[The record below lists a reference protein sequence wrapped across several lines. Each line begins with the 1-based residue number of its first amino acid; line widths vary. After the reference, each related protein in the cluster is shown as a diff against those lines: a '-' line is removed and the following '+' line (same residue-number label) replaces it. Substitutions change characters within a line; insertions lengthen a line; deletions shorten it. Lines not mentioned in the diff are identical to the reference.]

1 MNITEVLQL
10 IDERLIERDKKP
22 LNTIQKAIFEGSW
35 QGQSYQEIGNEYHRS
50 ETHIREEGAKLWK
63 LLSEVLEK
71 DIKKSTSRSVLERV
85 YIKSLKNSNIYSIN
99 GNNNNLCP
107 TENTRLYNENDLNSN
122 NNSQSESK
130 YHDLT
135 LAPQIIDF
143 YDRENELATVS
154 NWVFKQNTRLIAVL
168 GLWGIGKTTLVKRFI
183 DLNLEQFEV
192 VIWKSLKF
200 PKSLDLWLN
209 DVLNTCQKEPKE
221 STDNKIQQLLEVLSN
236 HKCLIVLDDFQ
247 NLFAV
252 GQMVGNYQPEY
263 SSYQHFLK
271 LIAEI
276 QHQSHFILISQ
287 EKSAEMNYLNQENS
301 PIQCLELTGF
311 EAIDFLKNKGLQDG
325 ERWLELIQLYEG
337 NPFYLTDIAVLIK
350 DVFDGKVNDF
360 LAENSLIITKK
371 MQSHLKQIF
380 GRCSPLA
387 QQIALELSK
396 VDQPL
401 SREELK
407 NNLDLSASD
416 LINGLQSLQQR
427 YLIQREQNRFQLSSI
442 FKAYIKSDCFS
453 KI

>member
-22 LNTIQKAIFEGSW
+22 LNNIQKAIFEGSW

-63 LLSEVLEK
+63 LLSDAFGEE
-71 DIKKSTSRSVLERV
+71 IRKSTSRSVLERV

-99 GNNNNLCP
+99 GNNNNLCT
-107 TENTRLYNENDLNSN
+107 TENTRLSNENDLNSN
-122 NNSQSESK
+122 NNSQFESI

-143 YDRENELATVS
+143 YDRENELATIS

-209 DVLNTCQKEPKE
+209 DLLNTCQKEPKE
-221 STDNKIQQLLEVLSN
+221 STDNKIQQLLEVLTDYQ
-236 HKCLIVLDDFQ
+236 CLIVLDDFQ
-247 NLFAV
+247 NIFAV
-252 GQMVGNYQPEY
+252 GQMAGNYQSEY

-301 PIQCLELTGF
+301 PTQCLELSGF
-311 EAIDFLKNKGLQDG
+311 EAIDFLENKGLQDG

-360 LAENSLIITKK
+360 LAENSLVITKK

-407 NNLDLSASD
+407 NNLDLSVSD

-442 FKAYIKSDCFS
+442 FKEYVKSDRL
-453 KI
+453 

>member
-63 LLSEVLEK
+63 LLSDAFGEE
-71 DIKKSTSRSVLERV
+71 IRKSTSRSVLERV

-99 GNNNNLCP
+99 GNNNNLCT
-107 TENTRLYNENDLNSN
+107 TENTRLSNENDLNSN
-122 NNSQSESK
+122 NNSQSESI

-143 YDRENELATVS
+143 YNRENELATIS

-209 DVLNTCQKEPKE
+209 DLLNTCQKEPKE
-221 STDNKIQQLLEVLSN
+221 STDNKIQQFLEVLSN

-252 GQMVGNYQPEY
+252 GQMAGNYQPEY

-276 QHQSHFILISQ
+276 QHWSHFILISQ
-287 EKSAEMNYLNQENS
+287 EKSAEMNYINQENS
-301 PIQCLELTGF
+301 PTQCLELSGF

-325 ERWLELIQLYEG
+325 ERWFELIQLYEG
-337 NPFYLTDIAVLIK
+337 NPLYLTDIAVLIK

-360 LAENSLIITKK
+360 LAENSLVITKK

-442 FKAYIKSDCFS
+442 FKEYIKSD
-453 KI
+453 

>member
-63 LLSEVLEK
+63 LLSDAFGEE
-71 DIKKSTSRSVLERV
+71 IRKSTSRSVLERV

-99 GNNNNLCP
+99 GNNNNLCT
-107 TENTRLYNENDLNSN
+107 TENTRLSNENDLNSN
-122 NNSQSESK
+122 NNSQSESI

-143 YDRENELATVS
+143 YNRENELATIS

-209 DVLNTCQKEPKE
+209 DLLNTCQKEPKE
-221 STDNKIQQLLEVLSN
+221 STDNKIQQLLEVLTDYQ
-236 HKCLIVLDDFQ
+236 CLIVLDDFQ
-247 NLFAV
+247 NIFAV
-252 GQMVGNYQPEY
+252 GQMAGNYQSEY

-301 PIQCLELTGF
+301 PTQCLELSGF

-325 ERWLELIQLYEG
+325 ERWFELIQLYEG
-337 NPFYLTDIAVLIK
+337 NPLYLTDIAVLIK

-360 LAENSLIITKK
+360 LAENSLVITKK

-407 NNLDLSASD
+407 NNLDLSVSD

-442 FKAYIKSDCFS
+442 FKAYIKSDRL
-453 KI
+453 

>member
-63 LLSEVLEK
+63 LLSDAFGEE
-71 DIKKSTSRSVLERV
+71 IRKSTSRSVLERV

-107 TENTRLYNENDLNSN
+107 TENTRLSNENDLNSN
-122 NNSQSESK
+122 NNSQSESI

-143 YDRENELATVS
+143 YDRENELATIS

-209 DVLNTCQKEPKE
+209 DLLNTCQKEPKE

-252 GQMVGNYQPEY
+252 GQMAGNYQPEY

-276 QHQSHFILISQ
+276 QHWSHFILISQ
-287 EKSAEMNYLNQENS
+287 EKSAEMNYINQENS
-301 PIQCLELTGF
+301 PTQCLELSGF

-337 NPFYLTDIAVLIK
+337 NPFYLIDIAVLIK

-360 LAENSLIITKK
+360 LAENSLVITKK

-407 NNLDLSASD
+407 NNLDLSVSD

-442 FKAYIKSDCFS
+442 FKAYIKSDRL
-453 KI
+453 

>member
-63 LLSEVLEK
+63 LLSDAFGEE
-71 DIKKSTSRSVLERV
+71 IRKSNFRSTIERMK
-85 YIKSLKNSNIYSIN
+85 IKSSQIVEINQNFNFCSQIFNQLNKDDKNREI
-99 GNNNNLCP
+99 
-107 TENTRLYNENDLNSN
+107 
-122 NNSQSESK
+122 NSQYSQT

-209 DVLNTCQKEPKE
+209 DLLNTCQKEPNE

-276 QHQSHFILISQ
+276 QHWSHFILISQ

-360 LAENSLIITKK
+360 LAENSLVITKK

-442 FKAYIKSDCFS
+442 FKAYIKSD
-453 KI
+453 

>member
-122 NNSQSESK
+122 NNSQSESI

-209 DVLNTCQKEPKE
+209 DLLNTCQKEPKE

-252 GQMVGNYQPEY
+252 GQMAGNYQPEY

-301 PIQCLELTGF
+301 PIQCLELSGF
-311 EAIDFLKNKGLQDG
+311 KAIDFLKNKGLQDG

-337 NPFYLTDIAVLIK
+337 NPFYLIDIAVLIK

-360 LAENSLIITKK
+360 LAENSLVITKK

-442 FKAYIKSDCFS
+442 FKAYIKSD
-453 KI
+453 

>member
-1 MNITEVLQL
+1 MNITEVLRL

-107 TENTRLYNENDLNSN
+107 TENTRLSNENDLNSN
-122 NNSQSESK
+122 NNSQFESI

-143 YDRENELATVS
+143 YDRENELATIS

-209 DVLNTCQKEPKE
+209 DLLNTCQKEPKE

-252 GQMVGNYQPEY
+252 GQMAGNYQPEY

-287 EKSAEMNYLNQENS
+287 EKSAEMNYINQENS
-301 PIQCLELTGF
+301 PTQCLELSGF

-337 NPFYLTDIAVLIK
+337 NPFYLIDIAVLIK

-360 LAENSLIITKK
+360 LAENSLVITKK

-427 YLIQREQNRFQLSSI
+427 
-442 FKAYIKSDCFS
+442 
-453 KI
+453 

>member
-1 MNITEVLQL
+1 M
-10 IDERLIERDKKP
+10 
-22 LNTIQKAIFEGSW
+22 
-35 QGQSYQEIGNEYHRS
+35 
-50 ETHIREEGAKLWK
+50 
-63 LLSEVLEK
+63 
-71 DIKKSTSRSVLERV
+71 
-85 YIKSLKNSNIYSIN
+85 
-99 GNNNNLCP
+99 
-107 TENTRLYNENDLNSN
+107 
-122 NNSQSESK
+122 
-130 YHDLT
+130 
-135 LAPQIIDF
+135 
-143 YDRENELATVS
+143 
-154 NWVFKQNTRLIAVL
+154 FKQNTRLIAVL

-209 DVLNTCQKEPKE
+209 DLLNTCQKEPKE

-252 GQMVGNYQPEY
+252 GQMAGNYQPEY

-287 EKSAEMNYLNQENS
+287 EKSAEMDYLNQENS
-301 PIQCLELTGF
+301 PIQCLELSGF

-360 LAENSLIITKK
+360 LAENSLY
-371 MQSHLKQIF
+371 HF
-380 GRCSPLA
+380 
-387 QQIALELSK
+387 SK
-396 VDQPL
+396 VMT
-401 SREELK
+401 
-407 NNLDLSASD
+407 DLVDHFKA
-416 LINGLQSLQQR
+416 QSLS
-427 YLIQREQNRFQLSSI
+427 EKGVALSDVSHD
-442 FKAYIKSDCFS
+442 Y
-453 KI
+453 

>member
-63 LLSEVLEK
+63 LLSDAFGEE
-71 DIKKSTSRSVLERV
+71 IRKSTSRSVLERV

-99 GNNNNLCP
+99 GNNNNLCT
-107 TENTRLYNENDLNSN
+107 TENTRLSNENDLNSN
-122 NNSQSESK
+122 NNSQFESI

-143 YDRENELATVS
+143 YDRENELATIS

-209 DVLNTCQKEPKE
+209 DLLNTCQKEPKE
-221 STDNKIQQLLEVLSN
+221 STDNKIQQLLEVLTDYQ
-236 HKCLIVLDDFQ
+236 CLIVLDDFQ
-247 NLFAV
+247 NIFAV
-252 GQMVGNYQPEY
+252 GQMAGNYQPEY

-301 PIQCLELTGF
+301 PIQCLELSGF
-311 EAIDFLKNKGLQDG
+311 EAIDFLKNKGLQDR

-360 LAENSLIITKK
+360 LAENSLVITKK

-396 VDQPL
+396 VEQPL

-442 FKAYIKSDCFS
+442 FKEYVKSDRL
-453 KI
+453 

>member
-122 NNSQSESK
+122 NNSQYSQT

-209 DVLNTCQKEPKE
+209 DLLNTCQKEPKE

-252 GQMVGNYQPEY
+252 GQMAGNYQPEY

-276 QHQSHFILISQ
+276 QHQSLFILISQ

-301 PIQCLELTGF
+301 PIQCLELSGF
-311 EAIDFLKNKGLQDG
+311 EAIDFLENKGLQDG

-360 LAENSLIITKK
+360 LAENSLVITKK

-442 FKAYIKSDCFS
+442 FKAYIKSD
-453 KI
+453 

>member
-63 LLSEVLEK
+63 LLSDAFGEE
-71 DIKKSTSRSVLERV
+71 IRKSNFRSTIERMK
-85 YIKSLKNSNIYSIN
+85 IKSSQIVEINQNFNFCSQIFNQLNKDDKNREI
-99 GNNNNLCP
+99 
-107 TENTRLYNENDLNSN
+107 
-122 NNSQSESK
+122 NSQYSQT

-143 YDRENELATVS
+143 YDRENELATIS

-168 GLWGIGKTTLVKRFI
+168 GLGGIGKTTLVKRFI

-209 DVLNTCQKEPKE
+209 DLLNTCQKEPKE
-221 STDNKIQQLLEVLSN
+221 STDNKIQQFLEVLSN

-252 GQMVGNYQPEY
+252 GQMAGNYQPEY

-287 EKSAEMNYLNQENS
+287 EKSAEMNYINQENS
-301 PIQCLELTGF
+301 PTQCLELSGF

-360 LAENSLIITKK
+360 LAENSLVITKK

-442 FKAYIKSDCFS
+442 FKAYIKSD
-453 KI
+453 

>member
-122 NNSQSESK
+122 NNSQYSQT

-143 YDRENELATVS
+143 YDRENELATIS

-168 GLWGIGKTTLVKRFI
+168 GLGGIGKTTLVKRFI

-200 PKSLDLWLN
+200 PKSLDLWL
-209 DVLNTCQKEPKE
+209 DDLLNTCQKEPKE

-252 GQMVGNYQPEY
+252 GQMAGNYQPEY

-301 PIQCLELTGF
+301 PIQCLELSGF

-360 LAENSLIITKK
+360 LAENSLVITKK
-371 MQSHLKQIF
+371 RQSHLKQIF

-442 FKAYIKSDCFS
+442 FKAYIKSD
-453 KI
+453 

>member
-1 MNITEVLQL
+1 MFIHSQL
-10 IDERLIERDKKP
+10 IFLI
-22 LNTIQKAIFEGSW
+22 A
-35 QGQSYQEIGNEYHRS
+35 
-50 ETHIREEGAKLWK
+50 
-63 LLSEVLEK
+63 
-71 DIKKSTSRSVLERV
+71 
-85 YIKSLKNSNIYSIN
+85 
-99 GNNNNLCP
+99 
-107 TENTRLYNENDLNSN
+107 
-122 NNSQSESK
+122 
-130 YHDLT
+130 LT
-135 LAPQIIDF
+135 N
-143 YDRENELATVS
+143 YDRENELATIS

-209 DVLNTCQKEPKE
+209 DLLNTCQKEPKE
-221 STDNKIQQLLEVLSN
+221 STDNKIQQLLEVLTDYQ
-236 HKCLIVLDDFQ
+236 CLIVLDDFQ
-247 NLFAV
+247 NIFAV
-252 GQMVGNYQPEY
+252 GQMAGNYQSEY

-301 PIQCLELTGF
+301 PTQCLELSGF

-360 LAENSLIITKK
+360 LAENSLVITKK

-407 NNLDLSASD
+407 NNLDLSVSD

-442 FKAYIKSDCFS
+442 FKEYVKSDRS
-453 KI
+453 

>member
-107 TENTRLYNENDLNSN
+107 TENTRLSNENDLNSN

-209 DVLNTCQKEPKE
+209 DLLNTCQKEPKE

-252 GQMVGNYQPEY
+252 GQMAGNYQPEY

-287 EKSAEMNYLNQENS
+287 EKSAEMNYLNQESS
-301 PIQCLELTGF
+301 PIQCLELSGF
-311 EAIDFLKNKGLQDG
+311 EAINFLENKGLQDE

-360 LAENSLIITKK
+360 LAENSLVITKK

-396 VDQPL
+396 VNQPL

-442 FKAYIKSDCFS
+442 FKAYIKSD
-453 KI
+453 

>member
-107 TENTRLYNENDLNSN
+107 TENTRLSNENDLNSN

-168 GLWGIGKTTLVKRFI
+168 GLGGIGKTTLVKRFI

-209 DVLNTCQKEPKE
+209 DLLNTCQKEPKE

-252 GQMVGNYQPEY
+252 GQMAGNYQPEY

-287 EKSAEMNYLNQENS
+287 EKSAEMNYLNQESS
-301 PIQCLELTGF
+301 PIQCLELSGF
-311 EAIDFLKNKGLQDG
+311 EAIDFLENKGLQDG

-360 LAENSLIITKK
+360 LAENSLVITKK

-442 FKAYIKSDCFS
+442 FKAYIKSD
-453 KI
+453 

>member
-107 TENTRLYNENDLNSN
+107 TENTRLSNENDLNSN

-143 YDRENELATVS
+143 YDRENELATIS

-209 DVLNTCQKEPKE
+209 DLLNTCQKEPKE

-252 GQMVGNYQPEY
+252 GQMAGNYQPEY

-301 PIQCLELTGF
+301 PIQCLELSGF
-311 EAIDFLKNKGLQDG
+311 EAIDFLENKGLQDG

-360 LAENSLIITKK
+360 LAENSLVITKK

-442 FKAYIKSDCFS
+442 FKAYIKSD
-453 KI
+453 

>member
-22 LNTIQKAIFEGSW
+22 LNTIQKAILEGSW

-122 NNSQSESK
+122 NNYQYSQT

-135 LAPQIIDF
+135 LAPQIIEF
-143 YDRENELATVS
+143 YDQENELATIS

-168 GLWGIGKTTLVKRFI
+168 GLGGIGKTTLVKRFI

-209 DVLNTCQKEPKE
+209 DLLNTCQKEPKE

-252 GQMVGNYQPEY
+252 GQMAGNYQPEY

-301 PIQCLELTGF
+301 PIQCLELSGF

-337 NPFYLTDIAVLIK
+337 NPFYLIDIAVLIK

-360 LAENSLIITKK
+360 LAENSLVITKK

-442 FKAYIKSDCFS
+442 FKAYIKSD
-453 KI
+453 

>member
-63 LLSEVLEK
+63 LLSDAFGEE
-71 DIKKSTSRSVLERV
+71 IRKSNFRSTIERMK
-85 YIKSLKNSNIYSIN
+85 IKSSQIVEINQNFNFCSQIFNQLNKDDKNREI
-99 GNNNNLCP
+99 
-107 TENTRLYNENDLNSN
+107 
-122 NNSQSESK
+122 NSQYSQT

-168 GLWGIGKTTLVKRFI
+168 GLWGIGKTTLIKRFI
-183 DLNLEQFEV
+183 DINLEQFEV
-192 VIWKSLKF
+192 VIWKSFKF

-209 DVLNTCQKEPKE
+209 DLLNTCQKEPKE

-252 GQMVGNYQPEY
+252 GQMAGNYQPEY

-301 PIQCLELTGF
+301 PIQCLELSGF
-311 EAIDFLKNKGLQDG
+311 KAIDFLENKGLQDG
-325 ERWLELIQLYEG
+325 ERWFELIQLYEG
-337 NPFYLTDIAVLIK
+337 NPLYLTDIAVLIK

-360 LAENSLIITKK
+360 LAENSLVITKK

-407 NNLDLSASD
+407 NNLDLSVSD

-442 FKAYIKSDCFS
+442 FKEYVKSDRS
-453 KI
+453 

>member
-63 LLSEVLEK
+63 LLSDAFGEE
-71 DIKKSTSRSVLERV
+71 IRKSTSRSVLERV

-99 GNNNNLCP
+99 GNNNNLCT
-107 TENTRLYNENDLNSN
+107 TENTRLSNENDLNSN
-122 NNSQSESK
+122 NNSQSESI

-143 YDRENELATVS
+143 YNRENELATIS

-209 DVLNTCQKEPKE
+209 DLLNTCQKEPKE

-252 GQMVGNYQPEY
+252 GQMAGNYQPEY

-301 PIQCLELTGF
+301 PTQCLELSGF

-360 LAENSLIITKK
+360 LAENSLVITKK

-407 NNLDLSASD
+407 NNLDLSVSD

-442 FKAYIKSDCFS
+442 FKEYVKSDRS
-453 KI
+453 

>member
-22 LNTIQKAIFEGSW
+22 LNNIQKAIFEGSW

-63 LLSEVLEK
+63 LLSDAFGEE
-71 DIKKSTSRSVLERV
+71 IRKSTSRSVLERV

-107 TENTRLYNENDLNSN
+107 TENTRLSNENDLNSN
-122 NNSQSESK
+122 NNSQFESI

-143 YDRENELATVS
+143 YNRENELATIS
-154 NWVFKQNTRLIAVL
+154 NWIFKQNTRLIAVL

-209 DVLNTCQKEPKE
+209 DLLNTCQKEPKE

-252 GQMVGNYQPEY
+252 GQMAGNYQSEY

-287 EKSAEMNYLNQENS
+287 EKSAEMNYINQENS
-301 PIQCLELTGF
+301 PTQCLELSGF
-311 EAIDFLKNKGLQDG
+311 EAIYFLENKGLQDG

-360 LAENSLIITKK
+360 LAENSLVITKK

-407 NNLDLSASD
+407 NNLDLSVSD

-442 FKAYIKSDCFS
+442 FKAYIKSDRL
-453 KI
+453 

>member
-63 LLSEVLEK
+63 LLSDAFGEE
-71 DIKKSTSRSVLERV
+71 IRKSTSRSVLERV

-99 GNNNNLCP
+99 GNNNNLCT
-107 TENTRLYNENDLNSN
+107 TENTRLSNENDLNSN
-122 NNSQSESK
+122 NNSQSESI

-143 YDRENELATVS
+143 YNRENELATIS

-209 DVLNTCQKEPKE
+209 DLLNTCQKEPKE
-221 STDNKIQQLLEVLSN
+221 STDNKIQQLLEVLTDYQ
-236 HKCLIVLDDFQ
+236 CLIVLDDFQ
-247 NLFAV
+247 NIFAV
-252 GQMVGNYQPEY
+252 GQMAGNYQSEY

-301 PIQCLELTGF
+301 PTQCLELSGF

-360 LAENSLIITKK
+360 LAENSLVITKK

-407 NNLDLSASD
+407 NNLDLSVSD

-442 FKAYIKSDCFS
+442 FKAYIKSDRL
-453 KI
+453 

>member
-99 GNNNNLCP
+99 GNNNNLCT
-107 TENTRLYNENDLNSN
+107 TENTRLSNENDLNSN
-122 NNSQSESK
+122 NNSQFESI

-143 YDRENELATVS
+143 YDRENELATIS

-209 DVLNTCQKEPKE
+209 DLLNTCQKEPKE

-252 GQMVGNYQPEY
+252 GQMAGNYQPEY

-276 QHQSHFILISQ
+276 QHWSHFILISQ
-287 EKSAEMNYLNQENS
+287 EKSAEMNYINQENS
-301 PIQCLELTGF
+301 PTQCLELSGF

-325 ERWLELIQLYEG
+325 ERWFELIQLYEG
-337 NPFYLTDIAVLIK
+337 NPLYLTDIAVLIK

-360 LAENSLIITKK
+360 LAENSLVITKK

-407 NNLDLSASD
+407 NNLDLSVSD

-442 FKAYIKSDCFS
+442 FKEYIKSDRL
-453 KI
+453 

>member
-1 MNITEVLQL
+1 M
-10 IDERLIERDKKP
+10 ERDKKP

-122 NNSQSESK
+122 NNSQYSQT

-143 YDRENELATVS
+143 YDRENELATIS

-168 GLWGIGKTTLVKRFI
+168 GLGGIGKTTLVKRFI

-200 PKSLDLWLN
+200 PKSLDLWL
-209 DVLNTCQKEPKE
+209 DDLLNTCQKEPKE

-252 GQMVGNYQPEY
+252 GQMAGNYQPEY

-301 PIQCLELTGF
+301 PVQCLELSGF

-360 LAENSLIITKK
+360 LAENSLVITKK

-442 FKAYIKSDCFS
+442 FKAYIKSD
-453 KI
+453 

>member
-63 LLSEVLEK
+63 LLSDAFGEE
-71 DIKKSTSRSVLERV
+71 IRKSNFRSTIERMK
-85 YIKSLKNSNIYSIN
+85 IKSSQIVEINQNFNFCSQIFNQLNKDDKNREI
-99 GNNNNLCP
+99 
-107 TENTRLYNENDLNSN
+107 
-122 NNSQSESK
+122 NSQYSQT

-168 GLWGIGKTTLVKRFI
+168 GLGGIGKTTLVKRFI

-209 DVLNTCQKEPKE
+209 DLLNTCQKEPKE

-252 GQMVGNYQPEY
+252 GQMAGNYQPEY

-301 PIQCLELTGF
+301 PIQCLELSGF
-311 EAIDFLKNKGLQDG
+311 KAIDFLENKGLQDG

-337 NPFYLTDIAVLIK
+337 NPFYLIDIAVLIK

-360 LAENSLIITKK
+360 LAENSLVITKK

-442 FKAYIKSDCFS
+442 FKAYIKSD
-453 KI
+453 

>member
-63 LLSEVLEK
+63 LLSDAFGEE
-71 DIKKSTSRSVLERV
+71 IKKSNFRSTIERMK
-85 YIKSLKNSNIYSIN
+85 IKSSPNSLNVV
-99 GNNNNLCP
+99 
-107 TENTRLYNENDLNSN
+107 NSN
-122 NNSQSESK
+122 NNSQSESI

-209 DVLNTCQKEPKE
+209 DLLNTCQKEPKE

-252 GQMVGNYQPEY
+252 GQMAGNYQSEY

-287 EKSAEMNYLNQENS
+287 EKSAEMNYINQENS
-301 PIQCLELTGF
+301 PIQCLELSGF

-325 ERWLELIQLYEG
+325 ERWFELIQLYEG
-337 NPFYLTDIAVLIK
+337 NPLYLTDIAVLIK

-360 LAENSLIITKK
+360 LAENSLVITKK

-396 VDQPL
+396 VAQPL

-442 FKAYIKSDCFS
+442 FKAYIKSDRL
-453 KI
+453 

>member
-22 LNTIQKAIFEGSW
+22 LNNIQKAIFEGSW

-50 ETHIREEGAKLWK
+50 ETHIREEGAKLWR

-122 NNSQSESK
+122 NNSQYSQT

-143 YDRENELATVS
+143 YDRENELATIS

-209 DVLNTCQKEPKE
+209 DLLNTCQKEPKE

-252 GQMVGNYQPEY
+252 GQMAGNYQPEY

-301 PIQCLELTGF
+301 PIQCLELSGF
-311 EAIDFLKNKGLQDG
+311 EAIDFLENKGLQDE

-360 LAENSLIITKK
+360 LAENSLVITKK

-442 FKAYIKSDCFS
+442 FKAYIKSD
-453 KI
+453 

>member
-63 LLSEVLEK
+63 LLSDAFGEE
-71 DIKKSTSRSVLERV
+71 IRKSTSRSVLERV

-107 TENTRLYNENDLNSN
+107 TENTRLSNENDLNSN
-122 NNSQSESK
+122 NNSQSESI

-143 YDRENELATVS
+143 YNRENELATIS

-209 DVLNTCQKEPKE
+209 DLLNTCQKEPKE

-252 GQMVGNYQPEY
+252 GQMAGNYQSEY

-301 PIQCLELTGF
+301 PIQCLELSGF
-311 EAIDFLKNKGLQDG
+311 EAIDFLENKGLQDG

-360 LAENSLIITKK
+360 LAENSLVITKK

-407 NNLDLSASD
+407 NNLDLSVSD

-442 FKAYIKSDCFS
+442 FKAYIKSD
-453 KI
+453 

>member
-63 LLSEVLEK
+63 LLSDAFGEE
-71 DIKKSTSRSVLERV
+71 IRKSTSRSVLERV

-99 GNNNNLCP
+99 GNNNNLCT
-107 TENTRLYNENDLNSN
+107 TENTRLSNENDLNSN
-122 NNSQSESK
+122 NNSQSESI

-143 YDRENELATVS
+143 YNRENELATIS

-209 DVLNTCQKEPKE
+209 DLLNTCQKEPKE

-252 GQMVGNYQPEY
+252 GQMAGNYQSEY

-301 PIQCLELTGF
+301 PTQCLELSGF

-360 LAENSLIITKK
+360 LAENSLVITKK

-442 FKAYIKSDCFS
+442 FKAYIKSDRL
-453 KI
+453 

>member
-63 LLSEVLEK
+63 LLSDAFGEE
-71 DIKKSTSRSVLERV
+71 IRKSTFRSVLERV

-99 GNNNNLCP
+99 GNNNNLCT
-107 TENTRLYNENDLNSN
+107 TENTRLSNENDLNSN
-122 NNSQSESK
+122 NNSQSESI

-143 YDRENELATVS
+143 YNRENELATIS

-209 DVLNTCQKEPKE
+209 DLLNTCQKEPKE
-221 STDNKIQQLLEVLSN
+221 STDNKIQQFLEVLSN

-252 GQMVGNYQPEY
+252 GQMAGNYQPEY

-301 PIQCLELTGF
+301 PIQCLELSGF

-360 LAENSLIITKK
+360 LAENSLVITKK
-371 MQSHLKQIF
+371 MQSYLKQIF

-407 NNLDLSASD
+407 NNLDLSVSD

-442 FKAYIKSDCFS
+442 FKEYVKSDRL
-453 KI
+453 

>member
-1 MNITEVLQL
+1 MNITEVLRL

-107 TENTRLYNENDLNSN
+107 TENTRLSNENDLNSN
-122 NNSQSESK
+122 NNSQFESI

-143 YDRENELATVS
+143 YDRENELATIS

-209 DVLNTCQKEPKE
+209 DLLNTCQKEPKE

-252 GQMVGNYQPEY
+252 GQMAGNYQPEY

-287 EKSAEMNYLNQENS
+287 EKSAEMNYINQENS
-301 PIQCLELTGF
+301 PTQCLELSGF

-337 NPFYLTDIAVLIK
+337 NPFYLIDIAVLIK

-360 LAENSLIITKK
+360 LAENSLVITKK

-442 FKAYIKSDCFS
+442 FKAYIKSDR
-453 KI
+453 

>member
-63 LLSEVLEK
+63 LLSDAFGEE
-71 DIKKSTSRSVLERV
+71 IRKSTSRSVLERV

-99 GNNNNLCP
+99 GNNNNLCT
-107 TENTRLYNENDLNSN
+107 TENTRLSNENDLNSN
-122 NNSQSESK
+122 NNSQSESI

-143 YDRENELATVS
+143 YNRENELATIS

-209 DVLNTCQKEPKE
+209 DLLNTCQKEPKE
-221 STDNKIQQLLEVLSN
+221 STDNKIQQLLEVLTDYQ
-236 HKCLIVLDDFQ
+236 CLIVLDDFQ
-247 NLFAV
+247 NIFAV
-252 GQMVGNYQPEY
+252 GQMAGNYQSEY

-301 PIQCLELTGF
+301 PTQCLELSGF
-311 EAIDFLKNKGLQDG
+311 KAIDFLKNKGLQDG
-325 ERWLELIQLYEG
+325 ERWFELIQLYEG
-337 NPFYLTDIAVLIK
+337 NPLYLTDIAVLIK

-360 LAENSLIITKK
+360 LAENSLVITKK

-407 NNLDLSASD
+407 NNLDLSVSD

-442 FKAYIKSDCFS
+442 FKAYIKSD
-453 KI
+453 

>member
-1 MNITEVLQL
+1 MNVTEVLQL

-22 LNTIQKAIFEGSW
+22 LNTIQKAILEGSW

-85 YIKSLKNSNIYSIN
+85 YIKSSENSCVIYNVNSNYN
-99 GNNNNLCP
+99 QFCP
-107 TENTRLYNENDLNSN
+107 TENTRLSNENDLNSN
-122 NNSQSESK
+122 NNSQSESI
-130 YHDLT
+130 YHELT
-135 LAPQIIDF
+135 FAAQIIDF
-143 YDRENELATVS
+143 YDRENELATIS

-209 DVLNTCQKEPKE
+209 DLLNTCQKEPKE

-252 GQMVGNYQPEY
+252 GQMAGNYQPEY

-287 EKSAEMNYLNQENS
+287 EKSAEMNYVNQENS
-301 PIQCLELTGF
+301 PIQCLELSGF
-311 EAIDFLKNKGLQDG
+311 EAIDFLKNQGLQDE

-337 NPFYLTDIAVLIK
+337 NPFYLIDIAVLIK

-360 LAENSLIITKK
+360 LAENSLVITNK

-401 SREELK
+401 SREDLK

-427 YLIQREQNRFQLSSI
+427 YLTQREQNRFQLSSI
-442 FKAYIKSDCFS
+442 FKEYIKSD
-453 KI
+453 

>member
-63 LLSEVLEK
+63 LLSDAFGEE
-71 DIKKSTSRSVLERV
+71 IRKSTSRSVLERV

-99 GNNNNLCP
+99 GNNNNLCT
-107 TENTRLYNENDLNSN
+107 TENTRLSNENDLNSN
-122 NNSQSESK
+122 NNSQSESI

-143 YDRENELATVS
+143 YNRENELATIS

-209 DVLNTCQKEPKE
+209 DLLNTCQKEPKE
-221 STDNKIQQLLEVLSN
+221 STDNKIQQLLEVLTDYQ
-236 HKCLIVLDDFQ
+236 CLIVLDDFQ
-247 NLFAV
+247 NIFAV
-252 GQMVGNYQPEY
+252 GQMAGNYQSEY

-301 PIQCLELTGF
+301 PTQCLELSGF

-360 LAENSLIITKK
+360 LAENSLVITKK

-407 NNLDLSASD
+407 NNLDLSVSD

-442 FKAYIKSDCFS
+442 FKEYVKSDRS
-453 KI
+453 

>member
-99 GNNNNLCP
+99 GKNNNLCP

-122 NNSQSESK
+122 NNSQSESI
-130 YHDLT
+130 YHELT
-135 LAPQIIDF
+135 FAAQIIDF
-143 YDRENELATVS
+143 YDRENELATIS

-168 GLWGIGKTTLVKRFI
+168 GLGGIGKTTLVKRFI

-209 DVLNTCQKEPKE
+209 DLLNTCQKEPKE

-252 GQMVGNYQPEY
+252 GQMAGNYQPEY

-301 PIQCLELTGF
+301 PIQCLELSGF
-311 EAIDFLKNKGLQDG
+311 EAIDFLKNKGLQDE

-360 LAENSLIITKK
+360 LAENSLVITNK

-401 SREELK
+401 SREDLK

-442 FKAYIKSDCFS
+442 FKEYIKSD
-453 KI
+453 

>member
-107 TENTRLYNENDLNSN
+107 TENTRLSNENDLNSN
-122 NNSQSESK
+122 NNSQYSQT

-143 YDRENELATVS
+143 YDRENELATIS

-209 DVLNTCQKEPKE
+209 DLLNTCQKEPKE

-252 GQMVGNYQPEY
+252 GQMAGNYQPEY

-301 PIQCLELTGF
+301 PIQCLELSGF
-311 EAIDFLKNKGLQDG
+311 EAIDFLENKGLQDG

-360 LAENSLIITKK
+360 LAENSLVITKK

-407 NNLDLSASD
+407 NNLDLSVSD

-442 FKAYIKSDCFS
+442 FKAYIKSD
-453 KI
+453 

>member
-63 LLSEVLEK
+63 LLSDALGEE
-71 DIKKSTSRSVLERV
+71 IRKSNFRSVLERV

-99 GNNNNLCP
+99 GNNNNLCT
-107 TENTRLYNENDLNSN
+107 TENTRLSNENDLNSN
-122 NNSQSESK
+122 NNSQSESI

-143 YDRENELATVS
+143 YNRENELATIS

-209 DVLNTCQKEPKE
+209 DLLNTCQKEPKE
-221 STDNKIQQLLEVLSN
+221 STDNKIQQLLEVLTDYQ
-236 HKCLIVLDDFQ
+236 CLIVLDDFQ
-247 NLFAV
+247 NIFAV
-252 GQMVGNYQPEY
+252 GQMAGNYQSEY

-301 PIQCLELTGF
+301 PTQCLELSGF

-360 LAENSLIITKK
+360 LAENSLVITKK

-407 NNLDLSASD
+407 NNLDLSVSD

-442 FKAYIKSDCFS
+442 FKEYVKSDRS
-453 KI
+453 